1 MTTWRFEARDL
12 RTGALLA
19 HDLPLGQVVW
29 AQALAGKAL
38 QSQLTARI
46 DLAQTVDGVSL
57 TPGMLAA
64 TRPARTVIWAYRDE
78 ALQDGVIVWRRNRPM
93 SARHVDLSCLGLL
106 SYFSRR
112 ILTVTR
118 SYTAVDQADIAR
130 DLIGWAQSQP
140 GGDIGIVVPSSPDTG
155 VLRDRLPIGYS
166 YERRNI
172 GTLVEQL
179 ASVIDGF
186 EFSVDV
192 TVTADEPVATFQVHY
207 PQRGRRA
214 NQSNLLLLRSGD
226 GSGNLWDY
234 SLAEGADAFVTTVH
248 GIGAGEGASM
258 LLASHSDTSLLDQG
272 YPLIEDYIAHKDV
285 IESSTLVGHTQET
298 VRRRGRV
305 NSQWQLRVD
314 PADVSNPFGSWIVG
328 DEARLVIEDDDRF
341 PAGSNGEP
349 GLETTLRIIG
359 QTVAIPDDGGPERV
373 VLDAE
378 VPLG

>member
-12 RTGALLA
+12 RTGELLA

-29 AQALAGKAL
+29 SQFFAGKAV
-38 QSQLTARI
+38 QSQLSARI
-46 DLAQTVDGVSL
+46 DLAQNVDDVSL
-57 TPGMLAA
+57 APGFLAA

-78 ALQDGVIVWRRNRPM
+78 AIQDGLIVWRRVKPM
-93 SARHVDLSCLGLL
+93 TARHVEVTCLGLL
-106 SYFSRR
+106 SYFARR
-112 ILTVTR
+112 ILTVTKN
-118 SYTAVDQADIAR
+118 YDDVDQADIAR
-130 DLIGWAQSQP
+130 DLITWAQSQP
-140 GGDIGIVVPSSPDTG
+140 GGDIGVVVPSSPDTG
-155 VLRDRLPIGYS
+155 VLRDRLPIAYS
-166 YERRNI
+166 YERRNL

-179 ASVIDGF
+179 ASVLGGF
-186 EFSVDV
+186 EFSIGV
-192 TVTADEPVATFQVHY
+192 TVVAEEPVATFQVHY

-214 NQSNLLLLRSGD
+214 NQSNLLLLRAGD

-234 SLAEGADAFVTTVH
+234 SLDEGADAFVTTVH
-248 GIGAGEGASM
+248 GIGAGEGTSM
-258 LLASHSDTSLLDQG
+258 LLATHSDTSLLDQG

-285 IESSTLVGHTQET
+285 TEASTLIGHTQEA
-298 VRRRGRV
+298 VRQRGRV
-305 NSQWQLRVD
+305 NEQWQLRVD

-341 PAGSNGEP
+341 PAGSNGDP

-359 QTVAIPDDGGPERV
+359 QTVSISDDGGPEMV